1 MCLCTQVKTEEM
13 EMDKKSVCSKKS
25 STSPVSLNSAVPVLD
40 AHNITANVP
49 PSSTATS
56 AASPATGGPASY
68 NPEIE
73 LSTDTEDSSS
83 DVAGET
89 GKSHFSTMILNLA
102 VVKFALTGHP
112 CVLHKYC
119 HVY

>member
-1 MCLCTQVKTEEM
+1 MKAEER
-13 EMDKKSVCSKKS
+13 ETDKKSVCCKKF
-25 STSPVSLNSAVPVLD
+25 STRPLSLNSAVPLLD
-40 AHNITANVP
+40 AHNITATVP

-56 AASPATGGPASY
+56 AAPPATGGPASY

-89 GKSHFSTMILNLA
+89 GKSHFSAMILNLA
-102 VVKFALTGHP
+102 VVKSVLTGHP

-119 HVY
+119 HFY